1 MIPNFDSKYFKYT
14 TSKERTN
21 DLLAIRS
28 QIEEQK
34 RKDICKV
41 REINKLMKSM
51 GKEEHE
57 NNIKLFQKYN
67 EDEKQIVKALIS
79 KAKEQELNEKIN
91 KRLNIIKA
99 SRRKQKLKSDQNFAM
114 NFSRQKNLIEKYEKA
129 GEKSKRLRRDKQ
141 EKSNKIRTLKE
152 FRANKPK
159 ILVSTKLFDTSF
171 VEENTYK
178 KDRKKIFYSLYRIL
192 FELSSHNGYL

>member
-159 ILVSTKLFDTSF
+159 IQVSTKLFDTSF